1 MRKLKC
7 TLCGLLALLAP
18 SAPAADAPSEDVWH
32 LLIEPTFMRHEAAW
46 PIPGSQTA
54 VLTPAR
60 LVNGEVLPLRRDE
73 VLERGV
79 TRTKILSSAAASA
92 AEVLSTLKPRFVRD
106 TNKVI
111 QYAVLE
117 SESPLTASAVL
128 APGFTSLFTETLG
141 PDILVAIPN
150 RFRIFVFPRDA
161 FLYQSFADLIFVEY
175 QSTPYPVTREIFA
188 IQDGKLLAIGGYR

>member
-7 TLCGLLALLAP
+7 TLCGLLVLLAP

-79 TRTKILSSAAASA
+79 TRTKILQSAAASA

-117 SESPLTASAVL
+117 SESPLTVSAVL
-128 APGFTSLFTETLG
+128 APGFSSLFTETLG

-188 IQDGKLLAIGGYR
+188 IRDGKLLAIGGYR